1 MNALRRAAL
10 LASTLAAVFPALA
23 GDVPCARETAAFC
36 SDIPPGDRRIV
47 SCLRSRWPELSD
59 GCRGALDRTLN
70 KAKTFISQCEL
81 ELFSFCADI
90 PASQDA
96 VMSCLGDHAGELSAS
111 CKAAYDKAREGP
123 KRIRAKCGPE
133 IGMFCSGLPGDDDA
147 GLRLCLAGRAG
158 ELSAACRAEVS
169 P

>member
-1 MNALRRAAL
+1 MIALRRAVL
-10 LASTLAAVFPALA
+10 LALALAAPLPALPD
-23 GDVPCARETAAFC
+23 DVPCASETASFC

-59 GCRGALDRTLN
+59 SCRSALDRTLN

-111 CKAAYDKAREGP
+111 CKAAYDKARNAP
-123 KRIRAKCGPE
+123 KRLQAKCGPE
-133 IGMFCSGLPGDDDA
+133 IGMFCSSLASDDDA
-147 GLRLCLAGRAG
+147 GLRVCLAGRAG